1 MHILEKFKAVFIGPI
16 VKGMLI
22 LGLTLTLSACG
33 TDDVVLEGKLFE
45 AAGIS
50 GSLNKKAKTPKIKA
64 RSGLI
69 LPPSAQLPEPGKR
82 VAVQDEQNWPDDPD
96 VRRRKAAALAEAE
109 RKEYCS
115 EVGRNRNHPDFDED
129 KTAKCS
135 SLLSGAL
142 SGFQRA
148 PAPDQE

>member
-1 MHILEKFKAVFIGPI
+1 MHILEKFKAVFMGPI
-16 VKGMLI
+16 IKGMLI
-22 LGLTLTLSACG
+22 LGLCFSLTACG

-45 AAGIS
+45 AAGIA
-50 GSLNKKAKTPKIKA
+50 GSLNKKAKTPKVKA

-109 RKEYCS
+109 RQKYCS
-115 EVGRNRNHPDFDED
+115 EVGRNKNDPDYDHE

-135 SLLSGAL
+135 SLLSGVL
-142 SGFQRA
+142 GGFQRA
-148 PAPDQE
+148 PEPDVE